1 MSCKAGAPFRMADLL
16 QLAGISL
23 DATASSREEAV
34 RICGDILVNL
44 GAVDQAYADA
54 MWEREQI
61 FPSEIGGG
69 FAIPHGTDESRK
81 HVKFDQLVYVRFV
94 EPFTWSSEEVQA
106 CVGIASQG
114 DGHVELLG
122 TLAELLLDDNARE
135 FLLTSAD
142 AEAIRQ
148 VLLTGRMA

>member
-1 MSCKAGAPFRMADLL
+1 MADLL

-34 RICGDILVNL
+34 RICGELLVEL
-44 GAVDQAYADA
+44 GAIDQAYADA

-69 FAIPHGTDESRK
+69 FAIPHGTDESRV
-81 HVKFDQLVYVRFV
+81 HVKFDQLVFVRFST
-94 EPFTWSSEEVQA
+94 PFTWSSEEVQA

-122 TLAELLLDDNARE
+122 TLAELLLDDDARN
-135 FLLTSAD
+135 FLLTSTD

-148 VLLTGRMA
+148 VLITGKMAE

>member
-1 MSCKAGAPFRMADLL
+1 MADLL

-34 RICGDILVNL
+34 RICGELLVEL
-44 GAVDQAYADA
+44 GAIDQAYADA
-54 MWEREQI
+54 MWEREKI

-69 FAIPHGTDESRK
+69 FAIPHGTDESRV
-81 HVKFDQLVYVRFV
+81 HVNFDQLVFVRFRT
-94 EPFTWSSEEVQA
+94 PFTWSSEEVQA

-122 TLAELLLDDNARE
+122 TLADLLLDDDSRN
-135 FLLTSAD
+135 FLLTSDD

-148 VLLTGRMA
+148 VLITGRMAE

>member
-1 MSCKAGAPFRMADLL
+1 MADLL

-34 RICGDILVNL
+34 RICGELLVEL
-44 GAVDQAYADA
+44 GAIDQAYADA

-69 FAIPHGTDESRK
+69 FAIPHGTDESRV
-81 HVKFDQLVYVRFV
+81 HVNFDQLVFVRFRT
-94 EPFTWSSEEVQA
+94 PITWSSEEVQA

-122 TLAELLLDDNARE
+122 TLADLLLDDDSRN
-135 FLLTSAD
+135 FLLTSDD

-148 VLLTGRMA
+148 VLITGRMAE

>member
-1 MSCKAGAPFRMADLL
+1 MADLL
-16 QLAGISL
+16 QLAGMSL

-34 RICGDILVNL
+34 RICGQLLLDL
-44 GAVDQAYADA
+44 GAIDQEYADA

-61 FPSEIGGG
+61 FPSEIGSG
-69 FAIPHGTDESRK
+69 FAIPHGTDESRQY
-81 HVKFDQLVYVRFV
+81 VEFDQLVFVRFA
-94 EPFTWSSEEVQA
+94 EPFTWENEVVEA

-122 TLAELLLDDNARE
+122 TLAELLMEDGARE
-135 FLLTSAD
+135 FLLESSD

-148 VLLTGRMA
+148 VLLSGEFKG

>member
-1 MSCKAGAPFRMADLL
+1 MADLL

-34 RICGDILVNL
+34 RICGELLVEL
-44 GAVDQAYADA
+44 GAIDQAYADA

-69 FAIPHGTDESRK
+69 FAIPHGTDESRV
-81 HVKFDQLVYVRFV
+81 HVKFDQLVFVRFST
-94 EPFTWSSEEVQA
+94 PFTWSSEEVQA

-122 TLAELLLDDNARE
+122 TLAELLLDDDARN
-135 FLLTSAD
+135 FLLTSSD

-148 VLLTGRMA
+148 VLITGKMAE